1 MFPATENRSFG
12 RSLSVAAGIFGVII
26 MASTASA
33 GECPAD
39 QKKPNAREPVNV
51 EHVGVTDTV
60 IAVIDVEKEPANIKD
75 RLFRMRKLTIEPNG
89 TVPWHSHA
97 DRPDIIYIIEG
108 EVEEYANNC
117 AAPIVHK
124 AGDVIPETSEV
135 SHWWKNVGDKTVVL
149 LSVDLAKNPNEKDM

>member
-1 MFPATENRSFG
+1 MFQAIENGSFG
-12 RSLSVAAGIFGVII
+12 RSLLVAAGILSVTI

-39 QKKPNAREPVNV
+39 QKKPNAREPANV

-75 RLFRMRKLTIEPNG
+75 RLFRMRQLTIEPNG

-108 EVEEYANNC
+108 EIEEYASNC
-117 AAPIVHK
+117 VVPIVHK
-124 AGDVIPETSEV
+124 AGDVIRETSEV

-149 LSVDLAKNPNEKDM
+149 LSVDLAKDPNEKNM

>member
-1 MFPATENRSFG
+1 MFQSIENWSFD
-12 RSLSVAAGIFGVII
+12 RSLSVAVGILSVI
-26 MASTASA
+26 MASAATA

-39 QKKPNAREPVNV
+39 QIKTNAREPVNV

-117 AAPIVHK
+117 AVPIVHK

-135 SHWWKNVGDKTVVL
+135 SHWWKNTGDKTVVL

>member
-1 MFPATENRSFG
+1 MFQSIENRSFG
-12 RSLSVAAGIFGVII
+12 RSLAVAVGILSAII
-26 MASTASA
+26 ASATTA

-39 QKKPNAREPVNV
+39 HKKPNAREPVNV

-60 IAVIDVEKEPANIKD
+60 IAVIDVEKEPANIQG
-75 RLFRMRKLTIEPNG
+75 RLFRMRKLALEPNG
-89 TVPWHSHA
+89 TVPWHSHT

-117 AAPIVHK
+117 AVPIVHK
-124 AGDVIPETSEV
+124 AGDVISETSEV
-135 SHWWKNVGDKTVVL
+135 SHSWKNTGDKTVVL

>member
-1 MFPATENRSFG
+1 MFQFTENGRFG
-12 RSLSVAAGIFGVII
+12 RRLLLAGVILS
-26 MASTASA
+26 ASIIASAASA

-39 QKKPNAREPVNV
+39 QKKPDARKPVDV

-60 IAVIDVEKEPANIKD
+60 IATIDLEKEPANIKG

-89 TVPWHSHA
+89 IVPWHSHA

-108 EVEEYANNC
+108 EIQEYASNC
-117 AAPIVHK
+117 AVPIVHK

-135 SHWWKNVGDKTVVL
+135 SHWWKNLGDKTVVL
-149 LSVDLAKNPNEKDM
+149 ISVDLAKDPNDKNM